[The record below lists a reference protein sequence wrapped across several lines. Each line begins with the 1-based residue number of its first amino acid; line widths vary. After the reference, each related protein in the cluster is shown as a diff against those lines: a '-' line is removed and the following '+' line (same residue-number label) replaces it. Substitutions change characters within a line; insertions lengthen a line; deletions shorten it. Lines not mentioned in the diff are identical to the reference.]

1 MSIPEGPEG
10 AADVTT
16 ASQLAHA
23 SAAVS
28 AVTDFA
34 VDVEADAMHH
44 FRSRLCWVQIG
55 TENEIF
61 LFDTLLPEV
70 RISTLAEDFANPA
83 KTKFFHAAMGD
94 LQYLAEVG
102 IRVKGLFDTHRAVTL
117 LGWPKVGLA
126 DLVLEKLGKQLAK
139 EHQQSDFSLRPFPP
153 ELRAY
158 IADDVRYLVEV
169 GRSVREACVAA
180 DIFEEVEL
188 DCARIADEAAER
200 PDVNGPYR
208 FKLPT
213 QNVSNDQQRLA
224 YALAQW
230 LHRLRLQLAEAEDIP
245 MGRMLSN
252 TAIVTIATK
261 LPKAIRELGRL
272 EGVRGAFTREHG
284 EKVLQKIVELAE
296 QNAKGE
302 LPEPDDRKERDPKKR
317 RRSEALTE
325 WRKQM
330 ATKRKVTP
338 SVVLPNALIE
348 DLAQVNPGDL
358 EALGAVPYFGSKRLS
373 LYGPE
378 VLATMKPHR

>member
-1 MSIPEGPEG
+1 MSIPEG

-16 ASQLAHA
+16 ALQVAQ
-23 SAAVS
+23 AAAAMS
-28 AVTDFA
+28 AVNDFA

-44 FRSRLCWVQIG
+44 FHARLCWVQVG
-55 TENEIF
+55 TESEIF
-61 LFDTLLPEV
+61 LFDTLIAEV
-70 RISTLAEDFANPA
+70 QINALAAQFADPA
-83 KTKFFHAAMGD
+83 KIKFFHAAMGD

-102 IRVKGLFDTHRAVTL
+102 IRVKGLFDTHRAATL

-169 GRSVREACVAA
+169 GRSVREACVTA
-180 DIFEEVEL
+180 DILEEVEL

-213 QNVSNDQQRLA
+213 QTMSNEQQRLA

-252 TAIVTIATK
+252 TAIVSIATK

-272 EGVRGAFTREHG
+272 EGVRGAFTRQYG
-284 EKVLQKIVELAE
+284 EQVLQQIVTLGE
-296 QNAKGE
+296 QSAKGE
-302 LPEPDDRKERDPKKR
+302 LADPPEAKERDPKKR

-325 WRKQM
+325 WRKQ
-330 ATKRKVTP
+330 AASKRKVTA

-348 DLAQVNPGDL
+348 DLAALNPGDAG
-358 EALGAVPYFGSKRLS
+358 ALASLPYFGPKRLA
-373 LYGPE
+373 LYGAE
-378 VLATMKPHR
+378 VLAAMKPHR

>member
-1 MSIPEGPEG
+1 MSIPEG

-16 ASQLAHA
+16 ALQVAQA
-23 SAAVS
+23 AAAVA
-28 AVTDFA
+28 AVNDFA

-44 FRSRLCWVQIG
+44 FRSRLCWVQVG
-55 TENEIF
+55 TETEIF
-61 LFDTLLPEV
+61 LFDTLIAEV
-70 RISTLAEDFANPA
+70 QINALAAHFADPA

-102 IRVKGLFDTHRAVTL
+102 IRVKGLFDTHRAATL

-169 GRSVREACVAA
+169 GRSVREACVTA
-180 DIFEEVEL
+180 DILEEVEL

-213 QNVSNDQQRLA
+213 QNMSNEQQRLS

-272 EGVRGAFTREHG
+272 EGVRGAFTRQYG
-284 EKVLQKIVELAE
+284 EQVLQQIVTFSE
-296 QNAKGE
+296 QSAKGE
-302 LPEPDDRKERDPKKR
+302 LPFQPETKERDPKKR

-325 WRKQM
+325 WRKQA

-348 DLAQVNPGDL
+348 DVATLNPG
-358 EALGAVPYFGSKRLS
+358 EVSALATLPYFGAKRLA
-373 LYGPE
+373 LYGAE
-378 VLATMKPHR
+378 VLAAMKQHR

>member
-1 MSIPEGPEG
+1 VSIPEG

-16 ASQLAHA
+16 ASEVAHA
-23 SAAVS
+23 AAAVS
-28 AVTDFA
+28 AVNDFA

-44 FRSRLCWVQIG
+44 FHSRLCWVQVG
-55 TENEIF
+55 TEREIF
-61 LFDTLLPEV
+61 LFDTLIPEV
-70 RISTLAEDFANPA
+70 RLDSLAAAFANPA

-117 LGWPKVGLA
+117 LGWQKVGLA
-126 DLVLEKLGKQLAK
+126 DLVLEKLGKVLAK

-169 GRSVREACVAA
+169 GRSVREACVTA
-180 DIFEEVEL
+180 DILEEVEL

-213 QNVSNDQQRLA
+213 QNVSNEQQRLA

-252 TAIVTIATK
+252 TAIVSIATK

-272 EGVRGAFTREHG
+272 EGVRGAFTRQYG
-284 EKVLQKIVELAE
+284 EQVLQQIVSLSE
-296 QNAKGE
+296 QSVKGA
-302 LPEPDDRKERDPKKR
+302 LPDPDDKKERDPKKR
-317 RRSEALTE
+317 RRGEALTE
-325 WRKQM
+325 WRKQ
-330 ATKRKVTP
+330 AAVKRKVTP
-338 SVVLPNALIE
+338 SVVLPNPLIE
-348 DLAQVNPGDL
+348 DLAALNPGDNEEL
-358 EALGAVPYFGSKRLS
+358 VAVPYFGAKRLA

-378 VLATMKPHR
+378 VLAAMKPHR

>member
-1 MSIPEGPEG
+1 VSIPEG

-16 ASQLAHA
+16 ASHVAQAA
-23 SAAVS
+23 AAVS
-28 AVTDFA
+28 AVADFA

-44 FRSRLCWVQIG
+44 FRSRLCWVQVG
-55 TENEIF
+55 TEKEIF

-70 RISTLAEDFANPA
+70 KLDALAADFANPL

-102 IRVKGLFDTHRAVTL
+102 VRVKGLFDTHRAATL

-126 DLVLEKLGKQLAK
+126 DLVLEKLGKVLAK

-153 ELRAY
+153 ELRSY

-169 GRSVREACVAA
+169 GRSVREACVTA
-180 DIFEEVEL
+180 DILEEVEL
-188 DCARIADEAAER
+188 DCQRIADEAAER
-200 PDVNGPYR
+200 PDVNGPYK

-213 QNVSNDQQRLA
+213 QGVSHEQQRLS
-224 YALAQW
+224 YAVAQW
-230 LHRLRLQLAEAEDIP
+230 LHQLRLQLAEAEDIP

-261 LPKAIRELGRL
+261 VPKAIRELGRL

-284 EKVLQKIVELAE
+284 EKVLQKIVELSE

-302 LPEPDDRKERDPKKR
+302 LAEPTETKERDPKKR
-317 RRSEALTE
+317 RRSEALGE
-325 WRKQM
+325 WRKQV
-330 ATKRKVTP
+330 ATQRKVTP
-338 SVVLPNALIE
+338 SVVLPNPLIE
-348 DLAQVNPGDL
+348 DVAAANPGDL
-358 EALGAVPYFGSKRLS
+358 EALAVVPYFGAKRLA

-378 VLATMKPHR
+378 VLAAMKQHR